1 MLRVV
6 SPRGT
11 PGCVH
16 LASPNGGFLR
26 PKRLKPLPSKASRA
40 PVLRDPV
47 AWWTACTDGRDML
60 FVAGN
65 LCTQGDELH
74 RAVVRA
80 ACACAR
86 EALPVWEANYPNDR
100 RLHIALDTAE
110 AWARGEAATEDVRN
124 AAGAGAWAAAWAWAA
139 EAVEAAWAARSPW
152 TSPSPPSS
160 PAAS

>member
-1 MLRVV
+1 MTTPKLSLRNVTID
-6 SPRGT
+6 GIE
-11 PGCVH
+11 
-16 LASPNGGFLR
+16 R
-26 PKRLKPLPSKASRA
+26 PARLPETLPSGA
-40 PVLRDPV
+40 LLDELCRDTA

-100 RLHIALDTAE
+100 R
-110 AWARGEAATEDVRN
+110 
-124 AAGAGAWAAAWAWAA
+124 
-139 EAVEAAWAARSPW
+139 PQ
-152 TSPSPPSS
+152 SPSENE
-160 PAAS
+160 